1 MIEVMLKSLFK
12 KIFNIFNYEI
22 VKKKYSGIIDKREWI
37 PFQYSNDDYKLYF
50 EGLEASKNKQTDNFH
65 KQSRFLDLIGLV
77 KIVLRQNKVEDFV
90 EAGCWKGHS
99 SYLISKLIS
108 NHNKN
113 IKLHIFDSFEGLSK
127 PSMGD
132 EQLNKFKP
140 KEIDNIRVQFSSNE
154 DFVKNGVLRNF
165 KFVETYKGWIP
176 EKFYLVENKKFSF
189 VHVDVDLYEPTLKTL
204 EFFFP
209 RLIDGGIIACDDYN
223 SKAFDGAK
231 KAWDQYFSNKKVKF
245 NFSPAMGGSF
255 IVK

>member
-108 NHNKN
+108 
-113 IKLHIFDSFEGLSK
+113 KLTLEGDMFINLSPFLTK
-127 PSMGD
+127 TFLFILITFIGD
-132 EQLNKFKP
+132 ELTSMP
-140 KEIDNIRVQFSSNE
+140 ALEISLIQ
-154 DFVKNGVLRNF
+154 
-165 KFVETYKGWIP
+165 
-176 EKFYLVENKKFSF
+176 SF
-189 VHVDVDLYEPTLKTL
+189 ADPS
-204 EFFFP
+204 
-209 RLIDGGIIACDDYN
+209 RIGI
-223 SKAFDGAK
+223 S
-231 KAWDQYFSNKKVKF
+231 
-245 NFSPAMGGSF
+245 
-255 IVK
+255 

>member
-1 MIEVMLKSLFK
+1 MLKSLFK

-22 VKKKYSGIIDKREWI
+22 VKKKYSGIIDKRELI
-37 PFQYSNDDYKLYF
+37 PFQYSNEDYKLYF
-50 EGLEASKNKQTDNFH
+50 EGLEKSKNKQTDNFH
-65 KQSRFLDLIGLV
+65 KQSRLLDLIGLV
-77 KIVLRQNKVEDFV
+77 KIVLRQNNVEDFV

-165 KFVETYKGWIP
+165 KFV
-176 EKFYLVENKKFSF
+176 
-189 VHVDVDLYEPTLKTL
+189 HVDVDLYEPTLKTL

-223 SKAFDGAK
+223 SKAFDGSK